1 MKKAFLLV
9 FLLTAFIISA
19 ETLVIKGSNTVYPV
33 AQLWAE
39 EFKKLHPDVDISI
52 EGAGSSTGIKAL
64 FNRQTDIANASRWL
78 KSSEIEKMNA
88 EGRYFIPFI
97 VAYDGIAIIV
107 NKSLGIDSITID
119 QLYKI
124 YSGKITKW
132 NQIDP
137 SLPKKRIVVYSR
149 DNASGTFEYFVEHVM
164 KKEKFAPYVQMLP
177 STNAEVERVK
187 QNKYAI
193 GYIGMGYVTDE
204 VKALKVEGIEPTVE
218 NVNTGKYPISRP
230 LFMFVD
236 ATEGLPTGLV
246 MDFIRFV
253 LSPEGQAL
261 VLKVGYVNAYGIE
274 K

>member
-1 MKKAFLLV
+1 MKKIFLLAFLLIA
-9 FLLTAFIISA
+9 FLVPAR
-19 ETLVIKGSNTVYPV
+19 TLIIKGSNTVYPI

-39 EFKKLHPDVDISI
+39 EFKKLYPDVEISI

-64 FNRQTDIANASRWL
+64 FNKQADIANASRWL
-78 KSSEIEKMNA
+78 KPSEIKQMHEKGM
-88 EGRYFIPFI
+88 YFIPFI

-107 NKSLGIDSITID
+107 NKSMGIDSITLE

-132 NQIDP
+132 NQLDP
-137 SLPKKRIVVYSR
+137 SLPERRIVIYSR
-149 DNASGTFEYFVEHVM
+149 DTASGTFEYFIEHVM
-164 KKEKFAPYVQMLP
+164 KGEKFAPHVQMLP
-177 STNAEVERVK
+177 STNAIVERVK

-193 GYIGMGYVTDE
+193 GYIGMGYITDD
-204 VKALKVEGIEPTVE
+204 VKALKVEGIEPTLE

-236 ATEGLPTGLV
+236 ATEGLPKGLV
-246 MDFIRFV
+246 MDFIRFA
-253 LSPEGQAL
+253 LSPKGQAL
-261 VLKVGYVNAYGIE
+261 VLKAGYVNAYGIE